1 MKTSARPST
10 ITRFITVRDRVLPII
25 QCPLLLGIRL
35 LFGWQFF
42 LTGRGKLA
50 HLDRTTEFFAS
61 LHIPAPGAHAVAIGS
76 LELVGGL
83 LLIVGLGTR
92 AISALL
98 AGTMIV
104 AYLTAHRAEAFV
116 DADAFMAAA
125 PFPYLLA
132 TAVLFA
138 FGPGR
143 IALDALIVHRRACS
157 NPAPST

>member
-1 MKTSARPST
+1 MKTSTHPS
-10 ITRFITVRDRVLPII
+10 IVSRFIMVRDRVLPFI

-50 HLDRTTEFFAS
+50 RLDRTTEFFAS
-61 LHIPAPGAHAVAIGS
+61 LHIPAPGAHAIAIGS

-83 LLIVGLGTR
+83 LLIAGFGTR
-92 AISALL
+92 AVSALL
-98 AGTMIV
+98 ASTMVV
-104 AYLTAHRAEAFV
+104 AYLTAHRAEAFA

-143 IALDALIVHRRACS
+143 IALDALIVRRCACS
-157 NPAPST
+157 TAQASP